1 MLLLSSHSFGS
12 SGISFSLRSR
22 TFLYLFTSFIYSGLA
37 VGVASPSP
45 DIFII
50 LFVSGRIVPFWIK
63 YLRSYLRI
71 HLGKTSPFKK
81 YRLGVWILHMRYFL
95 PRPRSIKSLKW
106 FCQPPT
112 HPVGKMSQV
121 WPDYF
126 FDGIKIKTIKNKMSN
141 LNLKKP

>member
-1 MLLLSSHSFGS
+1 MNLDIFPRNPHWLGFGS
-12 SGISFSLRSR
+12 KGNKSLLFSL
-22 TFLYLFTSFIYSGLA
+22 F
-37 VGVASPSP
+37 
-45 DIFII
+45 IFI
-50 LFVSGRIVPFWIK
+50 VSPISEIIAPLWNK

-106 FCQPPT
+106 ICQPPT

-141 LNLKKP
+141 LNKKNLTADNLGFRCG